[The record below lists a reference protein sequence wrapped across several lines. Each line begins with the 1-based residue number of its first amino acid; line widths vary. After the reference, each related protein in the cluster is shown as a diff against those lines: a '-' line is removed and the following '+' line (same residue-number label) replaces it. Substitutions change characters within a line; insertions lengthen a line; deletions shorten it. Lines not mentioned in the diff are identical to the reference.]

1 MKYFAL
7 VSVLFYA
14 LAPAAHAHNA
24 IGPHTHLSING
35 LVLTLVALASALA
48 VIKIGNALK
57 VRRLL
62 RKKTP

>member
-7 VSVLFYA
+7 LSVPFYA
-14 LAPAAHAHNA
+14 AAPAAQAHNA